1 MRRFGV
7 GGLLAVLVLALDVVL
22 MAGGPRIMPL
32 DPQLQALQDRLV
44 PPLVS
49 TDTGHHVLG
58 TDQLGRDVLSRIIA
72 GARITLTIS
81 FLAATAAALAGVVL
95 GLVAGYNDGAAR
107 HVITRL
113 GALQL
118 SFPFIV
124 IAVAVLAIV
133 DRTVSNLVVVLA
145 SWGWAPFAK
154 VASAEVQGLRRMEF
168 VASARAVG
176 ASPSRVLFRH
186 VAPCV
191 MPSVIVLWSFQLS
204 LMIIAESG
212 LSFLGLGVA
221 FPQVSW
227 GEILSSGREYL
238 ERAWWLATFPG
249 LAIMTTV
256 LSVNVLGDRFR
267 DWLDPRKGFAA

>member
-1 MRRFGV
+1 MHRIGI
-7 GGLLAVLVLALDVVL
+7 GGLLAVLVLSVDVLLV
-22 MAGGPRIMPL
+22 AGGPRIMPR
-32 DPQLQALQDRLV
+32 DPQLQTLADRLV

-49 TDTGHHVLG
+49 TETGPHMLG
-58 TDQLGRDVLSRIIA
+58 TDQLGRDLLSRIIA
-72 GARITLTIS
+72 GARITLTVS
-81 FLAATAAALAGVVL
+81 FLAASSGALVGVVL
-95 GLVAGYNDGAAR
+95 GLVAGYHGGALR

-113 GALQL
+113 GDLQL

-124 IAVAVLAIV
+124 IAVAVLALV
-133 DRTVSNLVVVLA
+133 DRTVPNLVIVLA

-154 VASAEVQGLRRMEF
+154 VTSAEVQTLRRMDF
-168 VASARAVG
+168 VASAQAVG
-176 ASPSRVLFRH
+176 ASTSRVLFRH
-186 VAPCV
+186 VAPSV

-249 LAIMTTV
+249 LAIMMTV

-267 DWLDPRKGFAA
+267 DWLDPRKTVTG